1 MNHPAGQNAK
11 QAPLASFREIEPLVR
26 LSDLDEYR
34 QGLVKHLSGEWDA
47 EAFTSYRVRF
57 GVYGQKQPGVQM
69 IRIKIPGGLVP
80 TPWLSTLA
88 RYNREFCKGDLHI
101 TTRQDFQS
109 YFVPMARSGD
119 ALEFLYKNGL
129 TTREACGNT
138 IRNIT
143 ACALAGSCPRELV
156 DAGAVAD
163 RLARS
168 WLRQPLVQ
176 QMPRK
181 MKFSVSGC
189 GTDCGASSI
198 HDLGFVAIEKNGKPG
213 FKVLAAGGLGGQP
226 RPAVEVLDFVTEEEL
241 PVVIEASTRLHHR
254 YSDRIN
260 RNAARLKFLAKR
272 FGDEKFAQLFRD
284 EFAAVK
290 GLRQRPWESLSWR
303 KPTEAVI
310 AKAPTGV
317 INQHDGKIAIVGNP
331 PLGNL
336 SSDQLEELSA
346 IAVKF
351 GVKAL
356 RTTRDQNIV
365 IPDLPKDAVEEV
377 TKRLEAINIAV
388 PKSEAENIDVI
399 SCPGTTTCRIG
410 ITSSY
415 NFAREVIA
423 EQAKDVSLRGVSV
436 RVSGCQNSCGLHHI
450 GDFGFHGMAKKVDG
464 QSAPHYQLHIGG
476 SGHAGGDVGIS
487 GPIIPAR
494 HGVEVLQL
502 LRTAYGTG
510 KLEGETVRIWAERLG
525 KAGLA
530 EILKPIEGKGHDTMF
545 IDWGDSDVFPG
556 APTLKGECAAPMAS
570 DPLLASQADDAL
582 IQLDRLLQAGRW
594 DEALK
599 FAEAALTFASR
610 RVLHHVGQATT
621 EEDSSAVVLQ
631 RVRGHAPGNVSAAL
645 DHVEAQR
652 TGALSSGRPEGYR
665 EAVAVY
671 LDTVRSVIEV
681 EQDEAAE

>member
-1 MNHPAGQNAK
+1 LSH
-11 QAPLASFREIEPLVR
+11 QALATFREIEPLVR

-34 QGLVKHLSGEWDA
+34 RGLARRLSGEWDD

-69 IRIKIPGGLVP
+69 IRIKIPGGVVP
-80 TPWLSTLA
+80 TPWLNVLA

-119 ALEFLYKNGL
+119 ALEFLYANGL

-138 IRNIT
+138 IRNVT
-143 ACALAGSCPRELV
+143 ACALAGACPRELV

-181 MKFSVSGC
+181 MKFSISGC

-198 HDLGFVAIEKNGKPG
+198 HDLGFVATEKNGKPG
-213 FKVLAAGGLGGQP
+213 FRVLAAGGLGGQP

-241 PVVIEASTRLHHR
+241 PVVVEASTRLHHR

-260 RNAARLKFLAKR
+260 RNAARMKFLAKR
-272 FGDEKFAQLFRD
+272 FGDEKFTELFRE
-284 EFAAVK
+284 EFNGLK
-290 GLRQRPWESLSWR
+290 GLTQRPWEPLSWR
-303 KPTEAVI
+303 KPSEAAV

-317 INQHDGKIAIVGNP
+317 IAQHDGRVSVVGNP

-356 RTTRDQNIV
+356 RTTRDQNLV
-365 IPDLPKDAVEEV
+365 IPDLDKDAVDEV
-377 TKRLEAINIAV
+377 VRRLLAINIAV
-388 PKSEAENIDVI
+388 PETDAENIDVI

-423 EQAKDVSLRGVSV
+423 EQDQDASLRGVSV

-450 GDFGFHGMAKKVDG
+450 ADFGFHGMAKKVDG
-464 QSAPHYQLHIGG
+464 QTAPHYQLHLGG
-476 SGHAGGDVGIS
+476 SGHAGGEVGIS

-494 HGVEVLQL
+494 HAVEVLRL
-502 LRTAYGTG
+502 LRTAYADG
-510 KLEGETVRIWAERLG
+510 KQSGETVRSWAERLG
-525 KAGLA
+525 KPGLA
-530 EILKPIEGKGHDTMF
+530 EVLKPIEGKGHDAMF
-545 IDWGDSDVFPG
+545 VDWGDQEVFPG

-582 IQLDRLLQAGRW
+582 IQLDRLLRANRW

-599 FAEAALTFASR
+599 SGEAALAYTAR
-610 RVLHHVGQATT
+610 RLLHSVGQPTT
-621 EEDSSAVVLQ
+621 EEETPAVILQ
-631 RVRGHAPGNVSAAL
+631 RVRAHGPANAGAAL
-645 DHVEAQR
+645 DHAEAQR
-652 TGALSSGRPEGYR
+652 TGALSSGRADGYR
-665 EAVAVY
+665 ESVAVY
-671 LDTVRSVIEV
+671 LDTVRSIV
-681 EQDEAAE
+681 EKPVAEEAAE